1 MGPADG
7 KPGTPTQGRGDTAAQ
22 SRSSGQPVRQA
33 TGSPVRRIALAVS
46 AMAFFGWLAWLAY
59 LAVTASKPT
68 VLSRPQF
75 LMANLIVIAEVES
88 LDKDVTVIEVY
99 WPEAKKELEGKEL
112 KVTNLAQAA
121 TEDREGRG
129 WKGPGRYILPLVQEP
144 DGTYQLAPIPPSPGF
159 SARKLLIYRET
170 PHTRGQ
176 LREIRKP

>member
-1 MGPADG
+1 M
-7 KPGTPTQGRGDTAAQ
+7 KAA
-22 SRSSGQPVRQA
+22 RLRLIVAGV
-33 TGSPVRRIALAVS
+33 L
-46 AMAFFGWLAWLAY
+46 FFAWIGWLAY
-59 LAVTASKPT
+59 LAVSASLAPHV

-75 LMANLIVIAEVES
+75 LIADLIAIAEVES

-121 TEDREGRG
+121 MEDREGRG
-129 WKGPGRYILPLVQEP
+129 WKGPGRYILPLIQEP

-159 SARKLLIYRET
+159 SARKLLVYRET

-176 LREIRKP
+176 LQEIRKP